1 MSAFGPLSDDEVQQI
16 VSLIQTLEQSN
27 LDYLQLE
34 LGDMKLTIGKGEFAG
49 PAAAAPA
56 PPAPPAVVET
66 AAASPAAP
74 AGIPAAA
81 APNPPPAP
89 APAAPA
95 AGEAGVETADTVTIR
110 APIVGRF
117 YAQPEPGAPP
127 FVTVGA
133 AVDEDTTVGLIEVM
147 KVFNAVRA
155 GVRGVITEICVQ
167 DAQFVE
173 YDQPLFR
180 VRLPNG

>member
-1 MSAFGPLSDDEVQQI
+1 MTNPLGPLSDAEVQQI
-16 VSLIQTLEQSN
+16 VALVEKLEQSN
-27 LDYLQLE
+27 FDYLQLE
-34 LGDMKLTIGKGEFAG
+34 VGDLKLTIGKGDLAG
-49 PAAAAPA
+49 AAPIAAAALT
-56 PPAPPAVVET
+56 V
-66 AAASPAAP
+66 
-74 AGIPAAA
+74 
-81 APNPPPAP
+81 P

-95 AGEAGVETADTVTIR
+95 AAPAQAAPAATAPAPTAPAAPAPAPATGAADDAGTLTIS

-127 FVTVGA
+127 FVTVGS

-155 GVRGVITEICVQ
+155 GVRGVVTEVCVQ

-173 YDQPLFR
+173 FGQVLFR
-180 VRLPNG
+180 VRPA

>member
-1 MSAFGPLSDDEVQQI
+1 MSAFGPLSDAEVQQ
-16 VSLIQTLEQSN
+16 VVDLIQALEQSN

-34 LGDMKLTIGKGEFAG
+34 LGEMKLTIGKGESA
-49 PAAAAPA
+49 ATAAAP
-56 PPAPPAVVET
+56 
-66 AAASPAAP
+66 SP
-74 AGIPAAA
+74 
-81 APNPPPAP
+81 
-89 APAAPA
+89 PAAPA
-95 AGEAGVETADTVTIR
+95 APETAPAVLTAAPMAPAAAQPSPAAAVSAAGSASAAVADTVTIP

-117 YAQPEPGAPP
+117 YAQPEPGAAP

-180 VRLPNG
+180 VRSAHG